1 MPIYAYKCASCGHA
15 DDVLQKLADAPLTV
29 CPKCGK
35 ESYSKQITA
44 PQFQLKGSGWYV
56 TDFRGGS
63 STAAAWKGEDK
74 PADTKVESKSDSK
87 GETKPAATS
96 ETKSDSKSDS
106 APVASTAKP
115 STNAPAT

>member
-35 ESYSKQITA
+35 ETYSKQITA

-63 STAAAWKGEDK
+63 SSNAAKADDKTPDSKAAGAEPAKAESAKAESTTPAPAAK
-74 PADTKVESKSDSK
+74 PAES
-87 GETKPAATS
+87 KPAA
-96 ETKSDSKSDS
+96 S
-106 APVASTAKP
+106 ASPE
-115 STNAPAT
+115 